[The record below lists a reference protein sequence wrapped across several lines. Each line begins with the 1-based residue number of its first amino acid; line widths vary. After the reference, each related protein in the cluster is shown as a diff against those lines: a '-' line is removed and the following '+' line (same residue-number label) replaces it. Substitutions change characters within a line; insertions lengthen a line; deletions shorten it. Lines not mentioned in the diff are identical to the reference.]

1 MKDKIIGDMPPEE
14 FRKSG
19 HELIDWI
26 ADYLINIEEYPVLP
40 NTKPGE
46 LKKRFPKNP
55 PETGEDIEEILSDIN
70 RKIIP
75 GVTHWNH
82 PKFMAYFNST
92 SSGPGIL
99 AELLTA
105 ALNQNGMNWKSSPI
119 AAEMEQVTLDWLRQ
133 MLGLTENFWG
143 IIYDTASISSL
154 HAIASAKTQIEQDRK
169 DKNLFNKLCLYFSE
183 QAHSSI
189 EKDAL
194 FLGIKKEHIR
204 KIKVDKIFRMIPEEL
219 RNQISKDLEN
229 DLIPFCVVAT
239 VGTTSTTGID
249 PVPEIAEICNARNIW
264 LHIDAAHA
272 GIAAILPEMRFIL
285 NGAEHADSIVVNP
298 HKWLFMPIDIS
309 VYYTTKPGILKR
321 TFSLIPEYL
330 KTEQDNSAINYMDYG
345 IQLGR
350 RFRSLKL
357 WFVIRY
363 FGVDGLRNILREHIR
378 VGKLFEK
385 LANEHPQFELMAP
398 VPFSTVCFRAVPN
411 QKIDEAEL
419 NELNERLINAVNKTG
434 KVFLSHTKLNNKFVL
449 RLVVSGI
456 RTKEKHML
464 EVWDLLQKT
473 LSKLIE
479 NEY

>member
-1 MKDKIIGDMPPEE
+1 MKEKQIGDMPPEE
-14 FRKSG
+14 FRKYG

-26 ADYLINIEEYPVLP
+26 ADYLISIEKYPVLP
-40 NTKPGE
+40 NIEPGE
-46 LKKRFPKNP
+46 LKKKFPQNP
-55 PETGEDIEEILSDIN
+55 PENGESIKEILSDID

-92 SSGPGIL
+92 SSGPGII

-119 AAEMEQVTLDWLRQ
+119 AAELEQVTLDWLRQ
-133 MLGLTENFWG
+133 MLDLPENFWG

-154 HAIASAKTQIEQDRK
+154 HAIGSAKTQVELERK
-169 DKNLFNKLCLYFSE
+169 DKNLLNKLCLYLSE

-204 KIKVDKIFRMIPEEL
+204 KIEVDKNFRMISGKL
-219 RNQISKDLEN
+219 KNQINEDLKN
-229 DLIPFCVVAT
+229 NLIPFCVIAT
-239 VGTTSTTGID
+239 VGTTSTTSID
-249 PVPEIAEICNARNIW
+249 PVPEIAEICNAENIW

-272 GIAAILPEMRFIL
+272 GTVAIVPEMRFIL
-285 NGAEHADSIVVNP
+285 NGVEHADSIVVNP

-309 VYYTTKPGILKR
+309 VYYTNKPEILKR

-330 KTEQDNSAINYMDYG
+330 KTGQDNSAINYMDYG

-363 FGVDGLRNILREHIR
+363 FGVEGLRNILREHLR
-378 VGKLFEK
+378 VGRIFEELVNK
-385 LANEHPQFELMAP
+385 HSQFELLAP

-411 QKIDEAEL
+411 RKFDDAII
-419 NELNERLINAVNKTG
+419 NELNERLMNEVNKTG

-464 EVWDLLQKT
+464 EVWELLQKT

>member
-1 MKDKIIGDMPPEE
+1 MKNKIVGDMPPEE

-55 PETGEDIEEILSDIN
+55 PENGESVEEILSDID

-119 AAEMEQVTLDWLRQ
+119 AAEMEEVTLDWLRQ
-133 MLGLTENFWG
+133 MLDLPENFWG

-154 HAIASAKTQIEQDRK
+154 HAIASAKTQVEHERK
-169 DKNLFNKLCLYFSE
+169 DKNLLNKLCFYFSE

-204 KIKVDKIFRMIPEEL
+204 KIKVNKDFKMIPEVL
-219 RNQISKDLEN
+219 RNQISKDIEN
-229 DLIPFCVVAT
+229 NLIPFCVVAT
-239 VGTTSTTGID
+239 VGTTSTTSVD
-249 PVPEIAEICNARNIW
+249 SVSKIAKICSEKNIW

-272 GIAAILPEMRFIL
+272 GIAAIVPEMRFIL
-285 NGAEHADSIVVNP
+285 NGVEHADSIVVNP

-309 VYYTTKPGILKR
+309 VYYTTKPNILKR

-363 FGVDGLRNILREHIR
+363 FGVKGLRSIIREHIR
-378 VGKLFEK
+378 VGKLFEE
-385 LANEHPQFELMAP
+385 LVSNNPQFELLAP

-411 QKIDEAEL
+411 RVISEAQL
-419 NELNERLINAVNKTG
+419 NELNERLMNEVNRTG
-434 KVFLSHTKLNNKFVL
+434 KVFLSHTRLYNKFII

-456 RTKEKHML
+456 RTKEEHML
-464 EVWDLLQKT
+464 EVWALLQKT
-473 LSKLIE
+473 LSKLIG

>member
-1 MKDKIIGDMPPEE
+1 MKKKSIGDMSPEE
-14 FRKSG
+14 FRKYG

-26 ADYLINIEEYPVLP
+26 ADYLINIEQYPVLP
-40 NTKPGE
+40 TVEPGE
-46 LKKRFPKNP
+46 VKEKFPRNP
-55 PETGEDIEEILSDIN
+55 PENGEDIKKILSDIDG
-70 RKIIP
+70 KIIP

-99 AELLTA
+99 AELLIA

-119 AAEMEQVTLDWLRQ
+119 AAELEEVTLDWLRQ
-133 MLGLTENFWG
+133 MLDLPEKFWG

-154 HAIASAKTQIEQDRK
+154 HAIASAKTQVEQERK
-169 DKNLFNKLCLYFSE
+169 DKSLLNKLCLYFSE

-194 FLGIKKEHIR
+194 FLGIKKENIR
-204 KIKVDKIFRMIPEEL
+204 KIKIDNAFRMMPGEL
-219 RNQISKDLEN
+219 RNQINKDLEN
-229 DLIPFCVVAT
+229 NLIPFCVVAT
-239 VGTTSTTGID
+239 IGTTSTTSID
-249 PVPEIAEICNARNIW
+249 PVPEIAKICKEKNIW

-272 GIAAILPEMRFIL
+272 GVAAIVPEMRFIL
-285 NGAEHADSIVVNP
+285 NGVENADSIVVNP

-309 VYYTTKPGILKR
+309 VYYTAKPEILKR

-330 KTEQDNSAINYMDYG
+330 KTEHDNSAINYMDYG

-363 FGVDGLRNILREHIR
+363 FGVKGLRNILREHIK
-378 VGKLFEK
+378 VGRQFADLINK
-385 LANEHPQFELMAP
+385 HPQFEVLAP
-398 VPFSTVCFRAVPN
+398 VPFSTVCFRAIPN
-411 QKIDEAEL
+411 LEIGETKL
-419 NELNERLINAVNKTG
+419 NELNERLMNEMNKTG
-434 KVFLSHTKLNNKFVL
+434 KVFLSHTKLNNKFVI

-456 RTKEKHML
+456 RTKEEHML

-473 LSKLIE
+473 LSELIE

>member
-1 MKDKIIGDMPPEE
+1 MKNKIVGDMPPEE

-55 PETGEDIEEILSDIN
+55 PENGESVEEILSDID

-119 AAEMEQVTLDWLRQ
+119 AAEMEEVTLDWLRQ
-133 MLGLTENFWG
+133 MLDLPENFWG

-154 HAIASAKTQIEQDRK
+154 HAIASAKTQVEHERK
-169 DKNLFNKLCLYFSE
+169 DKNLLNKLCFYFSE

-204 KIKVDKIFRMIPEEL
+204 KIKVNKDFKMIPEVL
-219 RNQISKDLEN
+219 RNQISKDIEN
-229 DLIPFCVVAT
+229 NLIPFCVVAS
-239 VGTTSTTGID
+239 VGTTSTTSVD
-249 PVPEIAEICNARNIW
+249 SVSKIAKICSEKNIW

-272 GIAAILPEMRFIL
+272 GIAAIVPEMRFIL
-285 NGAEHADSIVVNP
+285 NGVEHADSIVVNP

-309 VYYTTKPGILKR
+309 VYYTTKPNILKR

-363 FGVDGLRNILREHIR
+363 FGVKGLRSIIREHIR
-378 VGKLFEK
+378 VGKLFEE
-385 LANEHPQFELMAP
+385 LVSNNPQFELLAP

-411 QKIDEAEL
+411 RVISEAQL
-419 NELNERLINAVNKTG
+419 NELNERLMNEVNRTG
-434 KVFLSHTKLNNKFVL
+434 KVFLSHTRLYNKFII

-456 RTKEKHML
+456 RTKEEHML
-464 EVWDLLQKT
+464 EVWALLQKT
-473 LSKLIE
+473 LSKLIG

>member
-1 MKDKIIGDMPPEE
+1 MKKKLIGDMPPEE
-14 FRKSG
+14 FRKYG

-26 ADYLINIEEYPVLP
+26 ADYLINIEQYPVLP
-40 NTKPGE
+40 TVEPGE
-46 LKKRFPKNP
+46 VKEKFPQNP
-55 PETGEDIEEILSDIN
+55 PENGEDIKKILSDIDG
-70 RKIIP
+70 KIIP

-119 AAEMEQVTLDWLRQ
+119 AAELEEVTLDWLRQ
-133 MLGLTENFWG
+133 MLDLPEKFWG

-154 HAIASAKTQIEQDRK
+154 HAIASAKTQVEQERK
-169 DKNLFNKLCLYFSE
+169 DKSLLNKLCLYFSE

-194 FLGIKKEHIR
+194 FLGIKKENIR
-204 KIKVDKIFRMIPEEL
+204 KIKIDNAFRMMPGEL
-219 RNQISKDLEN
+219 RNQINKDLEN
-229 DLIPFCVVAT
+229 NLIPFCVVAT
-239 VGTTSTTGID
+239 IGTTSTTSID
-249 PVPEIAEICNARNIW
+249 PVPEIAKICKEKNIW

-272 GIAAILPEMRFIL
+272 GVAAIVPEMRFIL
-285 NGAEHADSIVVNP
+285 NGVENADSIVVNP

-309 VYYTTKPGILKR
+309 VYFTAKPEILKR

-330 KTEQDNSAINYMDYG
+330 KTEHDKLAINYMDYG

-363 FGVDGLRNILREHIR
+363 FGVKGLKNILREHIK
-378 VGKLFEK
+378 VGRQFADLINK
-385 LANEHPQFELMAP
+385 HPQFEVLAP
-398 VPFSTVCFRAVPN
+398 VPFSTVCFRAIPN
-411 QKIDEAEL
+411 LEIGVTKL
-419 NELNERLINAVNKTG
+419 NELNEHLMNEMNKTG
-434 KVFLSHTKLNNKFVL
+434 KVFLSHTKLNNKFVI

-456 RTKEKHML
+456 RTKEEHML

-473 LSKLIE
+473 LSELIE